1 MKILVDVDRGR
12 EYRSVFAI
20 LSRLNLPEADLTLLH
35 SEPHVLVQDT
45 VPYLSEFSSPPLPGF
60 FNHEG
65 MGLLLEAS
73 SEAGSFGLSG
83 ETLLEE
89 GDAPEELIRVASQ
102 MDIDLIATA
111 TLGCTAHKLITKSP
125 TSFIVTQGAVPPT
138 GPIRCLF
145 ATDHSTYSNLA
156 FQKLLEWVP
165 QGIQEVVVFTAMAPT
180 DRLLAASFHRHGF
193 QDESHAARAAT
204 RQCEELAK
212 RLEERGFRAQTRIW
226 TGHVPHAIDVAVKES
241 NADLL
246 VIGAQGHGFIDKL
259 YAGST
264 ASAVLAHATYP
275 VLVMR
280 P

>member
-60 FNHEG
+60 FN
-65 MGLLLEAS
+65 
-73 SEAGSFGLSG
+73 
-83 ETLLEE
+83 
-89 GDAPEELIRVASQ
+89 
-102 MDIDLIATA
+102 
-111 TLGCTAHKLITKSP
+111 LITKSP

-226 TGHVPHAIDVAVKES
+226 TGHVPHAIDVVVKES